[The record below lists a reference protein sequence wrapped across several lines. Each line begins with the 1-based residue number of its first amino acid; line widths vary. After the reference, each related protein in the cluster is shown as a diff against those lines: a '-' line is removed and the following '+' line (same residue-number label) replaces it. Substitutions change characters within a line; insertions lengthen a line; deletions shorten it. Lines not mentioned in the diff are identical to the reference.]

1 MEGNP
6 GRLME
11 GMKWFLK
18 ELRVLSDGKDCSH
31 SMFHAYNSNLQNDNE
46 QWINEKCAASL
57 AMGKCKVK

>member
-1 MEGNP
+1 MEGNS

-18 ELRVLSDGKDCSH
+18 ELRVLRDGKDCSH

-46 QWINEKCAASL
+46 
-57 AMGKCKVK
+57 